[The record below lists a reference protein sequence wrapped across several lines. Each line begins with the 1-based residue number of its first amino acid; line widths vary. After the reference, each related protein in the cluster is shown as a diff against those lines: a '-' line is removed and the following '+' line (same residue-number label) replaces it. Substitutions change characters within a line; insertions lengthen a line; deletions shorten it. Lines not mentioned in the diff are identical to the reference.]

1 MPIDGGDR
9 AAAERVAIHWQ
20 GRAISA
26 SPGEDAA
33 AALFAAGILI
43 LGYSRKFHRPL
54 GLSGIFLAGVK
65 GHVEGLPNQRFDLTP
80 VRAGLALRPQNV
92 WPDGRFDLQRLA
104 RLIPPRWLRGGFEH
118 PAWLPG
124 GSGRF
129 QVWESFLRLMAGGG
143 DAVDPN
149 RPGAGLAGER
159 LTADVAIVG
168 GGPAGRQ
175 AARQAVASGRAV
187 ILVSRSGRPG
197 TIAEALGGDLP
208 ALPDSV
214 LRLAGHEAA
223 ALYRQGRLLVCTPR
237 AGGPAKLIETRQLV
251 LATGRISVPPLV
263 PGADLPGV
271 LELRKAVEL
280 IQRHGAALGRIVLI
294 GSGDLAAIG
303 RRLGGLGANILA
315 TRPAGELRR
324 IEGRRRI
331 ERAIFDS
338 GSIGC
343 DSLVHAGPWRADPSL
358 PFQAGADG
366 EFRLSAS
373 RLPPHVEIIGS
384 AAIPPEPIAHGP
396 ALDDGAMAC
405 PCMDV
410 TVGEIRDLVAAG
422 HDHVEELKR
431 LTGCGMGPCQGF
443 PCWDLLAAALAAIT
457 GRAAESFGHPSYR
470 PPRGALTLAQAAG
483 LAHLVQPEREP

>member
-1 MPIDGGDR
+1 MTIDGGES
-9 AAAERVAIHWQ
+9 AAAERVTIHWQ
-20 GRAISA
+20 GRAIDA
-26 SPGEDAA
+26 PAGEDAA
-33 AALFAAGILI
+33 AALFAAGILV

-54 GLSGIFLAGVK
+54 GLSGVFLAGVK
-65 GHVEGLPNQRFDLTP
+65 GHVEGLPNQRVDLTP
-80 VRAGLALRPQNV
+80 VRAGLALRAQNV
-92 WPDGRFDLQRLA
+92 WPNGRFDLQRLA
-104 RLIPPRWLRGGFEH
+104 RLIPRRWLRGGFEH

-124 GSGRF
+124 GSRRF
-129 QVWESFLRLMAGGG
+129 QIWESFLRLMAGGG
-143 DAVDPN
+143 DAVEPN
-149 RPGAGLAGER
+149 RPGASLPGER
-159 LTADVAIVG
+159 LMADVAIVG

-175 AARQAVASGRAV
+175 AARRAMESGRSV
-187 ILVSRSGRPG
+187 ILVSRSSQPG
-197 TIAEALGGDLP
+197 AIAAALGADLP

-223 ALYRQGRLLVCTPR
+223 ALYRQGRLLVCAPR
-237 AGGPAKLIETRQLV
+237 AGGPAKLIEARQLL
-251 LATGRISVPPLV
+251 LATGRLSIPPLV

-280 IQRHGAALGRIVLI
+280 IQGHGATLGRIVLI
-294 GSGDLAAIG
+294 GAGDLTGVG

-315 TRPAGELRR
+315 MRPAGALRR
-324 IEGRRRI
+324 IEGRQRI
-331 ERAIFDS
+331 ERAIFES
-338 GSIGC
+338 GGIGC
-343 DSLVHAGPWRADPSL
+343 DSLVHAGPWRADPTL

-373 RLPPHVEIIGS
+373 RLPPHIEIVGS

-396 ALDDGAMAC
+396 ALDDAAMVC

-457 GRAAESFGHPSYR
+457 GQSAESFGHPSYR
-470 PPRGALTLAQAAG
+470 PPRGALTVAQAAG